1 MLLYPYLK
9 NGIFILIGGFM
20 KQIHFIS
27 ESYRQIAKELIKGGY
42 DLHTHTEPSA
52 FHRALDDFDLVRE
65 AGEAGMAGVLI

>member
-1 MLLYPYLK
+1 
-9 NGIFILIGGFM
+9 M

-65 AGEAGMAGVLI
+65 AGEAGMAGVLIKAHTDVRRPGQLW

>member
-1 MLLYPYLK
+1 
-9 NGIFILIGGFM
+9 M

-65 AGEAGMAGVLI
+65 AGEAGMAGPD